1 MSAALASARRV
12 VAAIVV
18 ALLGV
23 AFFFALIGSFGLPAA
38 IAALV
43 VFLMVAFPIFGRPQ
57 AGRAPP

>member
-43 VFLMVAFPIFGRPQ
+43 VLMVAFPIFGRPQ